1 MPHMTNDK
9 IIPPLTSVKPEQTSS
24 KQAELP
30 GPVAEKP
37 QITEKKGLLSLV
49 RNALKGKNDQA
60 LRETIEEY
68 IDEAPSSEATS
79 ADAHERALLANIL
92 KLRDIR
98 VQNIMIPRANI
109 IAIELGT
116 TQEELLA
123 LLAEKQFSRLPVYR
137 GTLDDVLG
145 TIHIKDVLA
154 SLAKGQPIAI
164 KELITDIPI
173 VSPAMPV
180 LDLMLKMRNS
190 RRHMVMVVDEFG
202 GIDGLVTIGD
212 LIEFI
217 VGEIEDEHHIEE
229 QPLIVEKSDGSI
241 VVDAM
246 IDIVAFEER
255 FGALFTD
262 EDRADSDT
270 LAGLVFSLAGRV
282 PTRGE
287 VISHHENGLVFEVLE
302 ADPRRVYRLRVRNLP
317 GRAH

>member
-1 MPHMTNDK
+1 MTTDK
-9 IIPPLTSVKPEQTSS
+9 IIPPLTSVKPEQASS
-24 KQAELP
+24 PQAELP

-229 QPLIVEKSDGSI
+229 QPLIVEKSDGSV

-255 FGALFTD
+255 FGTLFTD